1 MRIPPSIFYPAIF
14 AMLIATVLPT
24 TAGAQETASDG
35 KRYVISV
42 MSIGPS
48 EEFVTRAGH
57 IALIVDDYER
67 KRRTV
72 YNYGMYEFDDSNM
85 ETAYA
90 SGNVRFHLGVMDYRM
105 AVAAFAAADRTIE
118 VRRLEMPQ
126 AFAAQI
132 AKRLSH
138 DRRPENRYYDY
149 HHSDDNCCTRVRD
162 LFDDVLDGAVAR
174 GRDTEPTGRTYR
186 QWTAGFMV
194 GMPVGRTL
202 MHFLGSGSIDRDIT
216 RRDEQTFPQVL
227 VDDLDTVLIGPHRS
241 PLVADVKVVFEREGA
256 AVGVSW
262 AFWELVVVLLA
273 TGVFAVGFIMPIV
286 RPSWRVSR
294 RALGV
299 GFFTW
304 GLLCTVGSIVL
315 IVGWAFTDHTDV
327 HANENLLVMPVT
339 HVWLSIVGAVLLWRG
354 SLGERAV
361 KFTRIYLL
369 AATGVI
375 ALDMA
380 LKLGP
385 FVQDNWRFIAFSTL
399 VNILS
404 IVTLSQTSSG
414 ESEGR

>member
-1 MRIPPSIFYPAIF
+1 MRFSQPTLCSTIF
-14 AMLIATVLPT
+14 AILITMVIPT
-24 TAGAQETASDG
+24 IGGAQKTASDEN
-35 KRYVISV
+35 RYIISV
-42 MSIGPS
+42 MSIGPGD
-48 EEFVTRAGH
+48 EFVTRAGH

-90 SGNVRFHLGVMDYRM
+90 TGTVMFHLGVMNYRM
-105 AVAAFAAADRTIE
+105 AVAAFAEADRTVE
-118 VRRLEMPQ
+118 VRRLDMPQ
-126 AFAAQI
+126 ALAARI

-162 LFDDVLDGAVAR
+162 LLDDVLDGAVTR

-186 QWTAGFMV
+186 QWTAGFMA
-194 GMPVGRTL
+194 GMPVGRTV
-202 MHFLGSGSIDRDIT
+202 MHFLGSGSIDREIT
-216 RRDEQTFPQVL
+216 RRDEQTLPQVL
-227 VDDLDTVLIGPHRS
+227 VEDLDGVLIGPHGS
-241 PLVADVKVVFEREGA
+241 PLVADVKIAFERRGA

-262 AFWELVVVLLA
+262 TLWELVVVLLA
-273 TGVFAVGFIMPIV
+273 TGVFAVGLVVPLF

-294 RALGV
+294 RLLGL
-299 GFFTW
+299 GFFSW

-315 IVGWAFTDHTDV
+315 ILAWAFTDHTDV

-339 HVWLSIVGAVLLWRG
+339 HAWLSVVGAVLLWRG

-361 KFTRIYLL
+361 RFTGIYLL

-385 FVQDNWRFIAFSTL
+385 FVQDNWRFIVFSSML
-399 VNILS
+399 NILFA
-404 IVTLSQTSSG
+404 IALLRTSSG
-414 ESEGR
+414 ESEGK